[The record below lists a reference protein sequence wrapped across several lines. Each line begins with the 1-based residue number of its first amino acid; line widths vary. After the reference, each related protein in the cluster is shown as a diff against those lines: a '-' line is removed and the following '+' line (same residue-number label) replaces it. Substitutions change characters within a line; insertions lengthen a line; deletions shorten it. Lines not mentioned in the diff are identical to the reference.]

1 MGNISQKK
9 LEARW
14 KRAWWRLG
22 GVVCSRQVGQD
33 EELIIGPWPNE
44 FGEGCQLMFKKI
56 FCRAASALHLDGHH
70 PPAPTSEEHKMTVR
84 STVKVGNT
92 TLAKIGHGLMTMTWV
107 PTQVPDDIAFEA
119 IKTSLDAVPAG
130 VKMLLNAAEFYGE
143 PHDFT
148 ANLDLVAR
156 FFEKYPSYADKAFL
170 SGGTKENAY
179 VPDNS
184 LENLR
189 RSVDNCLKHLRGTK
203 KIDLFEPCRIDNKY
217 PVEDQIRAL
226 TVLQKEGKFDYI
238 GLSECSAASLRKAQA
253 VAPITM
259 VEIEVSPIAYE
270 EETKKGIGYILIA
283 DKLFLKPY
291 FAVIATCAEF
301 GIIIEAYSPMGKG
314 LLTGALTKLEDLPA
328 GDHRSRFSRFTPENF
343 EYNSKI
349 VDAFNSIAATKG
361 VTPAQLSIA
370 WVSSKGPHIIP
381 LPGSSKKSRTE
392 ENLAACD
399 IKLTEAEIA
408 QIDAAVAATPVKGGR
423 AVDGLESVFMLW
435 G

>member
-1 MGNISQKK
+1 M
-9 LEARW
+9 L
-14 KRAWWRLG
+14 
-22 GVVCSRQVGQD
+22 
-33 EELIIGPWPNE
+33 
-44 FGEGCQLMFKKI
+44 KKI

-70 PPAPTSEEHKMTVR
+70 PPPTSEEHTMTIQ

-107 PTQVPDDIAFEA
+107 PTQVPDDVAFEA

-170 SGGTKENAY
+170 SVKGGTKENAY
-179 VPDNS
+179 APDNS
-184 LENLR
+184 AENLR
-189 RSVDNCLKHLRGTK
+189 RSVDNCLKHLRGAK

-226 TVLQKEGKFDYI
+226 AALQKEGKFGYI
-238 GLSECSAASLRKAQA
+238 GLSECSAASLRRAQA

-270 EETKKGIGYILIA
+270 EETKK
-283 DKLFLKPY
+283 
-291 FAVIATCAEF
+291 VIATCAEF

-314 LLTGALTKLEDLPA
+314 LLTGAITKLEDLPA

-343 EYNSKI
+343 EHNSKI
-349 VDAFNSIAATKG
+349 VNAFNSIAASKG

-408 QIDAAVAATPVKGGR
+408 QIDAAVTATPVKGGR